1 MATPTKIEAAR
12 ARLMAAQHAAQRSD
26 DFHRDAAW
34 RSVQE
39 IAHELQ
45 TLEMAAAQ
53 QRDRNAAR
61 AAASAE
67 PSQAIADAMHRE
79 RAALS
84 PVAQAQWDR
93 RWAAELLAR
102 EAPPQAAAQNGPS
115 VATIAAAK
123 TIRDEHDRLT
133 KLNPMSAAA
142 FAARHGSALY
152 DPEITAALE
161 RSGTGQ
167 DGAK

>member
-34 RSVQE
+34 RS
-39 IAHELQ
+39 
-45 TLEMAAAQ
+45 AQ